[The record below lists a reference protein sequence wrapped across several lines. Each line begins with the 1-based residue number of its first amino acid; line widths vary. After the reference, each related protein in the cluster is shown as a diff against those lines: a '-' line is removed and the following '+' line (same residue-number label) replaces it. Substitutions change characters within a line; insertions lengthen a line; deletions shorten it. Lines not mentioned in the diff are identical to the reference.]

1 MSGTF
6 RAYLLREGADRK
18 VTGGFEEVPTADLPD
33 GDVTVRVAYT
43 TVNYKDGMVMNGIGR
58 LVRTYPHVPGVD
70 FSGTVET
77 SSNPAFAPGDSVVLT
92 GWRVGEV
99 RWGGY
104 GALARVPG
112 DWLVK
117 LPAGLTLARAMAL
130 GTAGFTAGLA
140 VDTLESAGMAPARGE
155 VLVTGA
161 SGGVGSVAVALL
173 AAKGYT
179 VVASTGRAETHG
191 YLTDLGAA
199 SIVDRAELSEPP
211 KRPLAGERF
220 QAAVD
225 NVGGST
231 LANLLTQIAY
241 NGAVAAVGLT
251 GGNEV
256 TTTVLPFLLRGV
268 SLLGIESVMCPA
280 DRRERVWRAIAETLP
295 MAKLDAI
302 SHTHTFEELPA
313 LGQAILKGAVQ
324 GRAIVTVGGG

>member
-1 MSGTF
+1 MTDTF
-6 RAYLLREGADRK
+6 RAYLLREDANRK
-18 VTGGFEEVPTADLPD
+18 VTGAFEDVPVADLPD

-58 LVRTYPHVPGVD
+58 LVRNYPHVPGVD
-70 FSGTVET
+70 FSGVVEA
-77 SSNPAFAPGDSVVLT
+77 SSNTAFAPGDEVVLT

-99 RWGGY
+99 RWGGC

-112 DWLVK
+112 EWLVK
-117 LPAGLTLARAMAL
+117 LPKGLTLARSMAL

-140 VDTLESAGMAPARGE
+140 VDTLEAAGMSPERGE

-179 VVASTGRAETHG
+179 VVASTGRSETHV
-191 YLTDLGAA
+191 YLKELGAA
-199 SIVDRAELSEPP
+199 SIIDRAELSEQP

-220 QAAVD
+220 QAAID

-231 LANLLTQIAY
+231 LANLLTQVAY
-241 NGAVAAVGLT
+241 NGVVAAVGLT

-268 SLLGIESVMCPA
+268 SLLGIDSVMCPSE
-280 DRRERVWRAIAETLP
+280 RRERVWKAIANTLP

-302 SHTHTFEELPA
+302 SHTHAFEDLPD
-313 LGQAILKGAVQ
+313 LGRAILKGTVQ
-324 GRAIVTVGGG
+324 GRAVVKVGGG

>member
-1 MSGTF
+1 MSDSF
-6 RAYLLREGADRK
+6 KAYVLREDANRKITGA
-18 VTGGFEEVPTADLPD
+18 FEDVATADLPD

-43 TVNYKDGMVMNGIGR
+43 TVNYKDGMVLGGIGR
-58 LVRTYPHVPGVD
+58 LVRNYPHVPGVD
-70 FSGTVET
+70 FAGTVET
-77 SSNPAFAPGDSVVLT
+77 SSHPGLVPGDPVVLT
-92 GWRVGEV
+92 GWRVGET

-104 GALARVPG
+104 GELARVPG
-112 DWLVK
+112 GFLVK
-117 LPAGLTLARAMAL
+117 LPAGLSLVRAMAL

-140 VDTLESAGMAPARGE
+140 VDTLEAAGMRPDGGE

-179 VVASTGRAETHG
+179 VAASTGRADTHD
-191 YLTDLGAA
+191 YLRDLGAA
-199 SIVDRAELSEPP
+199 GIVERAELAEPP

-241 NGAVAAVGLT
+241 GGSVAAVGLT

-268 SLLGIESVMCPA
+268 SLLGIDSVMCPK
-280 DRRERVWRAIAETLP
+280 DRRERVWRSIAESLP
-295 MAKLDAI
+295 MEKLDAT
-302 SHTHTFEELPA
+302 SHLHRFEELPE
-313 LGQAILKGAVQ
+313 LGRAILKGEVR
-324 GRAIVTVGGG
+324 GRAVVTVGGG

>member
-1 MSGTF
+1 MSETF
-6 RAYLLREGADRK
+6 NAYLLRAGADGA
-18 VTGGFEEVPTADLPD
+18 VTGAFEAVPVADLPD

-43 TVNYKDGMVMNGIGR
+43 TVNYKDGMVMNGVGR

-77 SSNPAFAPGDSVVLT
+77 SSHPGFAPGDAVVLT

-104 GALARVPG
+104 GALARVQG
-112 DWLVK
+112 DWLVR
-117 LPAGLTLARAMAL
+117 LPEGLSLADAMAL

-140 VDTLESAGMAPARGE
+140 IDTLEAAGMRPDRGE

-173 AAKGYT
+173 AARGYT
-179 VVASTGRAETHG
+179 VAASTGRPEAHG
-191 YLTDLGAA
+191 YLTGLGAA
-199 SIVDRAELSEPP
+199 AILERAELAEQP

-220 QAAVD
+220 QAAID
-225 NVGGST
+225 NVGGAT

-241 NGAVAAVGLT
+241 GGAVAAVGLT

-268 SLLGIESVMCPA
+268 SLLGVDSVMCPA
-280 DRRERVWRAIAETLP
+280 ARRERVWRAIAEGLP
-295 MAKLDAI
+295 GGALEPIA
-302 SHTHTFEELPA
+302 HRHRFEELPE
-313 LGQAILKGAVQ
+313 L
-324 GRAIVTVGGG
+324 GRAILRGEVRGRAVVTVGGG